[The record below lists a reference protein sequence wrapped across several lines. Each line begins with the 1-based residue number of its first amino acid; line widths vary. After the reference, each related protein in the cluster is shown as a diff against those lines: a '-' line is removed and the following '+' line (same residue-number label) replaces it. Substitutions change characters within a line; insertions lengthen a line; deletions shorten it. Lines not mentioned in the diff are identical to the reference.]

1 MPNEHDRSKPT
12 LIAGLLAGLLF
23 ALPCPAQT
31 HRGSGSASNA
41 ALNDVLKQYLKEQ
54 DVEDD
59 GSARYIASFVDLND
73 DGKKEVI
80 VHVISQSL
88 CGTGG
93 CPTLVL
99 VPKQSSFSIVSRIS
113 ITRPPIRVL
122 KTQSHGW
129 HDLAV
134 WVSGGGIQPGYEADL
149 PFDGESYAT
158 NPSVPPAHRLS
169 PQSAGRVVISDN
181 AAPTPLD

>member
-1 MPNEHDRSKPT
+1 MIGVTAS
-12 LIAGLLAGLLF
+12 LLF
-23 ALPCPAQT
+23 AVPCQSQT
-31 HRGSGSASNA
+31 TDA
-41 ALNDVLKQYLKEQ
+41 ALKNVLRQYLRDQ
-54 DVEDD
+54 DVEND
-59 GSARYIASFVDLND
+59 SSVRYIAAFVDLND
-73 DGKKEVI
+73 DGKKEII

-99 VPKQSSFSIVSRIS
+99 APEQSSFIIVSRIS

-122 KTQSHGW
+122 KTKSHGW

-134 WVSGGGIQPGYEADL
+134 WVAGGGIQPGYEADL

-158 NPSVPPAHRLS
+158 NPTVPPPHT
-169 PQSAGRVVISDN
+169 V
-181 AAPTPLD
+181 